1 MLLMFKKSFLNFA
14 ALMLLAGC
22 SVENDTSNASNHNNH
37 AKSPHQK
44 HRHIPPHG
52 GAPVVLGEE
61 LYHLEFV
68 LDEASASLHCYVLDG
83 HMENFI
89 RIQAAK
95 LILEV
100 EPNKTVVLTPV
111 VSRATGESVGNASH
125 FSARLDW
132 AKERK
137 RFAAVLREITI
148 QGNRFENVAFRYPE
162 GNESH

>member
-1 MLLMFKKSFLNFA
+1 MMLKKLFPKLA
-14 ALMLLAGC
+14 AIMSLAGC
-22 SVENDTSNASNHNNH
+22 GVENDRPVASNRNNH
-37 AKSPHQK
+37 AKSPPQK
-44 HRHIPPHG
+44 HQHIPPHG
-52 GAPVVLGEE
+52 GAAVVLGKE

-68 LDEASASLHCYVLDG
+68 FDEESAELHCYVLDG

-89 RIQAAK
+89 RIQASK

-100 EPNKTVVLTPV
+100 EPDKTVVLTPAV
-111 VSRATGESVGNASH
+111 HRATGESVGNTSH

-148 QGNRFENVAFRYPE
+148 QGNRFEKVAFRYPE
-162 GNESH
+162 GNESP

>member
-1 MLLMFKKSFLNFA
+1 MPLIFKKSLLNFA

-22 SVENDTSNASNHNNH
+22 GVENDPSAASNHNNH
-37 AKSPHQK
+37 AESPTHKHQ
-44 HRHIPPHG
+44 HVPLHG
-52 GAPVVLGEE
+52 GAVVVLGEE

-68 LDEASASLHCYVLDG
+68 LDEAFAALHCYVLDG

-89 RIQAAK
+89 RIQDPK

-111 VSRATGESVGNASH
+111 VSRATGESVGNTSH
-125 FSARLDW
+125 FSTQLDW
-132 AKERK
+132 ARERK
-137 RFAAVLREITI
+137 HFAAMLQEITI

-162 GNESH
+162 GNESP

>member
-1 MLLMFKKSFLNFA
+1 MPLIFKKSLLNFA

-22 SVENDTSNASNHNNH
+22 GVENDHSAASNHNNH
-37 AKSPHQK
+37 AKSSTHKHQ
-44 HRHIPPHG
+44 HVPPHG
-52 GAPVVLGEE
+52 GAVVVLGEE

-68 LDEASASLHCYVLDG
+68 LDETSAALHCYVLDG

-89 RIQAAK
+89 RIQDPK

-111 VSRATGESVGNASH
+111 VIRATGESVGNTSH

-132 AKERK
+132 ARESK
-137 RFAAVLREITI
+137 RFVAMLQEITI

-162 GNESH
+162 GNESP

>member
-1 MLLMFKKSFLNFA
+1 MSSMFKKSLLNFA
-14 ALMLLAGC
+14 ALILLASCG
-22 SVENDTSNASNHNNH
+22 VENDRSAVSNHNNQ
-37 AKSPHQK
+37 AKPPTHKHQ
-44 HRHIPPHG
+44 HVPPHG
-52 GAPVVLGEE
+52 GAVVVLGEE

-68 LDEASASLHCYVLDG
+68 LDETSAALHCYVLDG

-100 EPNKTVVLTPV
+100 EPNKTVVLMPV
-111 VSRATGESVGNASH
+111 VSRVTGESVGNTSH

-162 GNESH
+162 GNESP

>member
-1 MLLMFKKSFLNFA
+1 MLLLFKKLFLNFA
-14 ALMLLAGC
+14 ALTLLASC
-22 SVENDTSNASNHNNH
+22 SVENDPSDASNHNNH
-37 AKSPHQK
+37 AKSPIHKHQ
-44 HRHIPPHG
+44 HVPPHG
-52 GAPVVLGEE
+52 GAVVVLGEE

-68 LDEASASLHCYVLDG
+68 LDEESASLHCYVLDG

-89 RIQAAK
+89 RIQDPK

-111 VSRATGESVGNASH
+111 VRRATGESVGNTSH
-125 FSARLDW
+125 FSARLNW

-137 RFAAVLREITI
+137 RFAAVLQEITI

-162 GNESH
+162 GNESP

>member
-1 MLLMFKKSFLNFA
+1 MW
-14 ALMLLAGC
+14 LAGC
-22 SVENDTSNASNHNNH
+22 SVENDPSVDSSHSNH
-37 AKSPHQK
+37 AKSPPQK

-111 VSRATGESVGNASH
+111 ARRSTGESVGKTSH
-125 FSARLDW
+125 FSAPLDW

-137 RFAAVLREITI
+137 RFAAVLQEITI

>member
-1 MLLMFKKSFLNFA
+1 MLLPFKKSFLNFA
-14 ALMLLAGC
+14 ALMLLASCG
-22 SVENDTSNASNHNNH
+22 VENDRSDASNHNNR

-44 HRHIPPHG
+44 HRHVPPHG

-68 LDEASASLHCYVLDG
+68 LDETSALLHCYVLDG

-89 RIQAAK
+89 RIQAAR
-95 LILEV
+95 LVLEV

-111 VSRATGESVGNASH
+111 VRRATGESVGNASH
-125 FSARLDW
+125 FSARLNWD
-132 AKERK
+132 KERK
-137 RFAAVLREITI
+137 HFAATLKEITI

>member
-1 MLLMFKKSFLNFA
+1 MPLIFKKTLLNFA

-22 SVENDTSNASNHNNH
+22 GVENDPSAASNHNNH
-37 AKSPHQK
+37 AKSPTHKHQ
-44 HRHIPPHG
+44 HVPPHG
-52 GAPVVLGEE
+52 GAVVVLGEE

-68 LDEASASLHCYVLDG
+68 LDEASAALHCYVLDG

-89 RIQAAK
+89 RIQDPK

-111 VSRATGESVGNASH
+111 VSRATGESVGNTSH

-132 AKERK
+132 ARERK
-137 RFAAVLREITI
+137 HFAAMLQEITI

-162 GNESH
+162 GNESP

>member
-1 MLLMFKKSFLNFA
+1 MFKKSLLNFA

-22 SVENDTSNASNHNNH
+22 SVENDRSAASNHNNH
-37 AKSPHQK
+37 AKSPNHKHQ
-44 HRHIPPHG
+44 HVPPHG

-68 LDEASASLHCYVLDG
+68 LDETSASLHCYVLDG

-89 RIQAAK
+89 RIQDPK

-100 EPNKTVVLTPV
+100 EPDKTVVLTPV
-111 VSRATGESVGNASH
+111 VSRATGESVGNTSH
-125 FSARLDW
+125 FTAQLNW

-137 RFAAVLREITI
+137 RFAAVLQEITI

>member
-1 MLLMFKKSFLNFA
+1 MW
-14 ALMLLAGC
+14 LAGC
-22 SVENDTSNASNHNNH
+22 SVENDHSVDSNHNNH
-37 AKSPHQK
+37 AKSPPQK

-68 LDEASASLHCYVLDG
+68 LDEASALLHCYVLDG

-89 RIQAAK
+89 RIQATK

-111 VSRATGESVGNASH
+111 VHRATGESVGKTSH
-125 FSARLDW
+125 FSARLNW
-132 AKERK
+132 AKKRK
-137 RFAAVLREITI
+137 RFAAVLQEITI